1 MVLGASAM
9 TKPVSMLFGGG
20 ANRRSVVISRP
31 CRALSL
37 NSLRVVSL
45 LHVVLGVVSSCSCSS
60 LVLCSSDCVAV
71 STCKVLISK
80 PSPANPESVV
90 NEIQVGSFRPSR

>member
-9 TKPVSMLFGGG
+9 TKPVSMTPKTGGG

-45 LHVVLGVVSSCSCSS
+45 LHVVLGVVSSCSSSS
-60 LVLCSSDCVAV
+60 LVLCSSDCVELV
-71 STCKVLISK
+71 RHLWFNKILVY
-80 PSPANPESVV
+80 N
-90 NEIQVGSFRPSR
+90 Q